1 MEYSDYG
8 GEGTFLDLT
17 VSHPVTTFL
26 YRATK
31 PRVRVDGA
39 DVAVSGWG
47 QHRLAVEPGR
57 RRVEV
62 WVPYVLPRKAGRAS
76 CEIDIPRGAEFALEY
91 MAPTVTFARGA
102 LGAPGEQTST
112 GHSTVMIL
120 NVVTLVVILGIC
132 LVGLLV

>member
-1 MEYSDYG
+1 MEHSDCG
-8 GEGTFLDLT
+8 GEGTLLDLT
-17 VSHPVTTFL
+17 VSHPAATFL

-31 PRVRVDGA
+31 PRVRMDGI

-47 QHRLAVEPGR
+47 RHRLAVEPGR
-57 RRVEV
+57 HRVEV

-76 CEIDIPRGAEFALEY
+76 CEIDIPRGSQFALAY

-102 LGAPGEQTST
+102 LGTPGEQTST
-112 GHSTVMIL
+112 GYSTVMIL

-132 LVGLLV
+132 LVGMLV